1 MSLPPL
7 PFSDDELAAAFEGRA
22 LVTPPLGRGSYKA
35 AFLADDG
42 TLAVVKV
49 LTEPLPAD
57 VDGTDVDASL
67 LPERFAREIRA
78 MQSADSPHLGSISAE
93 PRAVQIGG
101 ARYVTYEEPFYGGG
115 TLAERLKIA
124 PLSSA
129 EAETLV
135 IEQLL
140 AVHEL
145 WKVRIVHRDIKPGN
159 IVFDTTG
166 RSVLIDPGISL
177 HVDLDDLTESS
188 HSSPMTLGFSA
199 PEQHEAR
206 RYAQIDFRTDHFLV
220 GIVGFLAVSG
230 VHPILTIGMDRNA
243 FITRLLSFDRIDVS
257 SLPCRAELRTVL
269 GRLLAPKPNRRFRST
284 LEPLEVLGAI

>member
-1 MSLPPL
+1 M
-7 PFSDDELAAAFEGRA
+7 
-22 LVTPPLGRGSYKA
+22 
-35 AFLADDG
+35 
-42 TLAVVKV
+42 
-49 LTEPLPAD
+49 
-57 VDGTDVDASL
+57 
-67 LPERFAREIRA
+67 
-78 MQSADSPHLGSISAE
+78 
-93 PRAVQIGG
+93 QIGA

-115 TLAERLKIA
+115 TLAERLKA
-124 PLSSA
+124 AALSSD

-135 IEQLL
+135 VELL
-140 AVHEL
+140 FAVHEL

-159 IVFDTTG
+159 IVFDGTG

-188 HSSPMTLGFSA
+188 HISPMTLGFSA

-220 GIVGFLAVSG
+220 GIVGFLSVTGA
-230 VHPILTIGMDRNA
+230 HPILTIGMDRNA
-243 FITRLLSFDRIDVS
+243 FIAKLLSFDRVDVS
-257 SLPCRAELRTVL
+257 SLPCREELKIVI